1 MKKLILPVLYN
12 RISIYTNRYINVCI
26 LKSSVRLVMISITCS
41 NRDVQLV
48 VVVIINK

>member
-26 LKSSVRLVMISITCS
+26 LESVRLVIISITCS
-41 NRDVQLV
+41 DRDVQLV